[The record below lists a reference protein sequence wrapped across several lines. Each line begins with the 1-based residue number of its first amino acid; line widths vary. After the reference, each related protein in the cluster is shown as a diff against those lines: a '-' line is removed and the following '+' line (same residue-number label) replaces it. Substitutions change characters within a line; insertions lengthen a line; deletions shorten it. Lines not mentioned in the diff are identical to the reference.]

1 MSIRLFLPAVVFTA
15 ALSCAGDMPGESLIR
30 FDKRVLE
37 TAFYAEGASIGDV
50 NGDGKM
56 DVVYGPFWYE
66 GPGFEKRHE
75 FYAPKVFNINGYSD
89 NFFSYVEDVNGDGV
103 ADVLV
108 LGFPGKEARL
118 YVNPGKDK
126 VAEVKEWPV
135 FMVAEMVDNE
145 SPDFVDVDGDG
156 MKEIVCSKDGQ
167 FGYYRRGEMVTQP
180 WKWVAISENVGVQKF
195 THGLGVGDVDG
206 DGRMDLLE
214 AKRWWQAPAEKGGK
228 WTPKTF
234 NLAGSGGA
242 QMFAYDFNGDG
253 RNDIMTSLNAHQFG
267 VAMFENPGGKD
278 GANWRPQLI
287 VGKEP
292 WENEYG
298 VRFSQPHALT
308 LADVDGDG
316 VQDLI
321 TGKRYWAHNGK
332 DPNELDPKVLYWF
345 QTKRGKEGRVEF
357 VPHLIDDDTGVGTQ
371 VVAGDVNGDGLMDV
385 VVGNKY
391 GLRVLTQRREQV
403 SAERYAQFQ
412 PRKIYGEGSVKTG
425 DYFKG
430 QTAQELVKNLVLPA
444 GFKGELIAAE
454 PDLVQPIAFCWDE
467 RGRIWVIEG
476 NTYPKRAPEGEGKD
490 RILIFEDA
498 DGDGKFETRKVFF
511 EGLNLASGIEVG
523 FGGVWV
529 GAAPHLV
536 FIPDK
541 DKDDKPDGAPVVL
554 LDGWGY
560 QDTHETLNSFI
571 WGPDGWLYGC
581 HGVFTHSKVGKP
593 GAPDAERV
601 PLNAAVWRYHPTRHV
616 FEVFAH
622 GTSNPWGLDYNAKGE
637 FFTTAC
643 VIPHLYHIVPG
654 GRYQRQAGQH
664 FNEHTY
670 DDLKTIA
677 GHRHFAGDIRDNA
690 HWGDRKDKFN
700 QPVPDDTDQAGGGH
714 AHCGLAIYNGN
725 NFPKVYQGALLFGN
739 LHGHRLV
746 HNAVEPKGSGYVGE
760 RRADFMRSNDFWFI
774 PVTQKVGPDGALYV
788 SDWADKQ
795 VCHQVNPL
803 VWDRENGRLF
813 RVVYDEVKPWKGD
826 LGKLTDEALVRMAVE
841 SDNEW
846 FVRMARRVLMERG
859 VEGKLAGLS
868 QEEDYSLLKS
878 IETPSGSADV
888 DQSIRAFL
896 IEASLL
902 GLSDGGDMRPFFES
916 DQEAVRAW
924 AVRSLGNR
932 KLVNGVVLKEDA
944 LDYHARLVLLARNDK
959 SSWVRRELAS
969 LLQKLPLEKRADIAK
984 ALLKRKEDAADH
996 NIPLLVWYGIEPL
1009 VGANPEM
1016 GMELAKLCEF
1026 AQVKGFIYRR
1036 MAVSEKG
1043 RALLLAGIAAMEDAG
1058 QREATLELVVNNA
1071 RGSGD
1076 IQAPEGWSQMVVKLR
1091 EGASPKM
1098 LGYVDELAAYFGDK
1112 LAVEKF
1118 RGVLT
1123 DRASS
1128 LEQRSDA
1135 LALLTKVRDAKT
1147 APLLQGLIVDAAKEG
1162 LPLRRKAIQALAF
1175 LPDAGTAK
1183 LLTQVYAKLSA
1194 EEKVDAVATLA
1205 SSPAGAVALLEAVAA
1220 QEMSATTLSP
1230 FLMRQL
1236 QALDD
1241 AQVNEALANV
1251 VGTTNRPKEGLA
1263 EQKARWVGL
1272 LTPEKVKAADVA
1284 AGKLIFAATC
1294 GTCHV
1299 MNGEGALVGPDLTG
1313 SNRGNLDYL
1322 LENVLDPNALIGRD
1336 YQLNIFTMKDG
1347 RVLSG
1352 IVRSDAGEVFRVVMP
1367 GGAEFTLNKSEVKS
1381 REVSKMSTMPEGL
1394 FDALGDDNVLKLVA
1408 YLQRGAAGGDEVS
1421 KEGLLEA
1428 EALKSTVTAGAVRT
1442 QGMGGFRSGKW
1453 SGDGQLWWTGGK
1465 VGDVLTV
1472 EVPVKE
1478 AGRYEVK
1485 GVLTR
1490 AKDYGIFEVSV
1501 NGKVA
1506 GDVLDLYDPQVLN
1519 TAELS
1524 WGTHEL
1530 KAGVNRVEFKIVGV
1544 NAQAKPAMMLGVDFL
1559 RLIKVKE

>member
-1 MSIRLFLPAVVFTA
+1 MSFRIACPAVVLSLV
-15 ALSCAGDMPGESLIR
+15 LSCLGGATAESLIR
-30 FDKRVLE
+30 FDKKVLE
-37 TAFYAEGASIGDV
+37 TAFYAEGAAIGDV

-56 DVVYGPFWYE
+56 DVVYGPFWFE
-66 GPGFEKRHE
+66 GPGFEKRHTI
-75 FYAPKVFNINGYSD
+75 YPAKAFNINGYSD
-89 NFFSYVEDVNGDGV
+89 NFFSFVEDLNKDGA

-135 FMVAEMVDNE
+135 FVVAEVVDNE

-156 MKEIVCSKDGQ
+156 VKEIVCSKEGQ
-167 FGYYRRGEMVTQP
+167 FGFYKRGADVTKA
-180 WKWVAISENVGVQKF
+180 WDWVAISDNVGVQKF

-206 DGRMDLLE
+206 DGKMDLLE
-214 AKRWWQAPAEKGGK
+214 AKRWWQAPAKVGEK
-228 WTPKTF
+228 WVPRTF
-234 NLAGSGGA
+234 QLAGSGGA

-267 VAMFENPGGKD
+267 VAMFENLGGKD
-278 GANWRPQLI
+278 GANWRKQLI

-316 VQDLI
+316 VKDLI

-345 QTKRGKEGRVEF
+345 QTKRGKDGAVEF
-357 VPHLIDDDTGVGTQ
+357 VPHLIDGDTGVGTQ
-371 VVAGDVNGDGLMDV
+371 VVAGDVNGDGLVDV
-385 VVGNKY
+385 VVGNKH
-391 GLRVLTQRREQV
+391 GLRVLTQRREEV
-403 SAERYAQFQ
+403 SVEKLAQFQ
-412 PRKIYGEGSVKTG
+412 PKKFYGEGSIKTG
-425 DYFKG
+425 DYVHG
-430 QTAQELVKNLVLPA
+430 QTAQDLVKNMVLPA
-444 GFKGELIAAE
+444 GFKAELVASE

-467 RGRIWVIEG
+467 RGRIWVLEG
-476 NTYPKRAPEGEGKD
+476 NTYPTRAPEGQGKD

-498 DGDGKFETRKVFF
+498 DGDGKFETRKVFL
-511 EGLNLASGIEVG
+511 EGLNLTSGIEVG

-529 GAAPHLV
+529 GAAPNFL

-541 DKDDKPDGAPVVL
+541 DKDDKPDGEPVVL

-593 GAPDAERV
+593 GTPEAERER
-601 PLNAAVWRYHPTRHV
+601 LNAAVWRYHPTRHV

-622 GTSNPWGLDYNAKGE
+622 GTSNPWGLDFNEKGE

-670 DDLKTIA
+670 DDIKTIA
-677 GHRHFAGDIRDNA
+677 GHVHYAGGWTEVRNREKMSA
-690 HWGDRKDKFN
+690 STAAN
-700 QPVPDDTDQAGGGH
+700 TDQAGGGH
-714 AHCGLAIYNGN
+714 AHCGLAIYNGGA
-725 NFPKVYQGALLFGN
+725 FPEVYDGALLFGN

-760 RRADFMRSNDFWFI
+760 RRADFMRSNDMWFI

-795 VCHQVNPL
+795 VCHQVDPL
-803 VWDRENGRLF
+803 VWDRENGRIF

-826 LGKLTDEALVRMAVE
+826 LGKLSDEELVKMAIE
-841 SDNEW
+841 SENEW
-846 FVRMARRVLMERG
+846 FARMARRVLMERAA
-859 VEGKLAGLS
+859 EGKLSGFS
-868 QEEDYSLLKS
+868 QEDEYRLFRSVTEAMVDEDVATSARGNFVVLS
-878 IETPSGSADV
+878 IGGLGTGSDWR
-888 DQSIRAFL
+888 DHFHS
-896 IEASLL
+896 SK
-902 GLSDGGDMRPFFES
+902 DW
-916 DQEAVRAW
+916 VRAW
-924 AVRSLGNR
+924 GVRAVGNTR
-932 KLVNGVVLKEDA
+932 GAGGFALETDGLSHLMYVNRMAKEE
-944 LDYHARLVLLARNDK
+944 K
-959 SSWVRRELAS
+959 SPWVRRELAS
-969 LLQKLPLEKRADIAK
+969 LLQRLPLDKRAEIAK
-984 ALLKRKEDAADH
+984 ALLVREEDGADH

-1009 VGANPEM
+1009 VGQNPEL
-1016 GMELAKLCEF
+1016 GMELAKLCVWDK
-1026 AQVKGFIYRR
+1026 VKGFIYRR
-1036 MAVSEKG
+1036 MAASEKG
-1043 RALLLAGIAAMEDAG
+1043 RAVLLAGIAAMEDAG
-1058 QREATLELVVNNA
+1058 QRESMLQLMVNNA

-1076 IQAPEGWSQMVVKLR
+1076 IKQPDGWAEMVVKLR
-1091 EGASPKM
+1091 EGASPVM
-1098 LGYVDELAAYFGDK
+1098 TESVDELSAYFGDEDSV
-1112 LAVEKF
+1112 AKF
-1118 RGVLT
+1118 RKVLVDAKVGVAA
-1123 DRASS
+1123 R
-1128 LEQRSDA
+1128 EIA
-1135 LALLTKVRDAKT
+1135 LSILIKVRDRQT
-1147 APLLQGLIVDAAKEG
+1147 APLLQGLIADQAKEA

-1183 LLTQVYAKLSA
+1183 ALTEVYAKLSA

-1220 QEMSATTLSP
+1220 ERMARTTLSP

-1236 QALDD
+1236 QSLNDVK
-1241 AQVNEALANV
+1241 VNEAMSAV
-1251 VGTTNRPKEGLA
+1251 VGTMNQPKAGLA
-1263 EQKARWVGL
+1263 EQKAKWTTL
-1272 LTPEKVKAADVA
+1272 LMPDKLTTADLKAGRLIYA
-1284 AGKLIFAATC
+1284 AAC

-1299 MNGEGALVGPDLTG
+1299 LNGEGAMVGPDLTG
-1313 SNRGNLDYL
+1313 SNRGNLEYL

-1352 IVRSDAGEVFRVVMP
+1352 IVKSDAGEIFKVVMP

-1394 FDALGDDNVLKLVA
+1394 FDALGDDNVRNLVA
-1408 YLQRGAAGGDEVS
+1408 YLQSGAAGGDVVS

-1428 EALKSTVTAGAVRT
+1428 EGLKSSVTKGGVGV
-1442 QGMGGFRSGKW
+1442 QKMGGFKSGKW
-1453 SGDGQLWWTGGK
+1453 SGDAQLWWTGGK
-1465 VGDVLTV
+1465 VGEVLTI

-1478 AGRYEVK
+1478 AGRHEVK

-1490 AKDYGIFEVSV
+1490 AKDYAIFEVSV
-1501 NGKVA
+1501 NGKVS
-1506 GDVLDLYDPQVLN
+1506 GDPLDLFDPQVLN
-1519 TAELS
+1519 TAELTF
-1524 WGTHEL
+1524 GVHEL
-1530 KAGVNRVEFKIVGV
+1530 KAGLNRVEFKIIGV
-1544 NAQAKPAMMLGVDFL
+1544 NPQAKPSMMLGVDFL
-1559 RLIKVKE
+1559 RLVKVDVKE